1 MPLKTIPLS
10 GWIEKPRWI
19 RRPDATGFIR
29 VRWQKLR
36 LAAFARWDSWRLRNE
51 PGEKIFLDCGSNF
64 GQGALFFSRFFSP
77 QDWKYILIEPNPACH
92 PKLRRLARQRLSG
105 RSQQGLLLPGAA
117 WTQKGNRILYGA
129 DCGESSVGASLQPSH
144 NRAEGVR
151 RGQRRLS
158 VPTFDLSKILEKV
171 GQKKKSGPAPC
182 LVMKL
187 DIEGSEI
194 PVLSHL
200 MKCGTLRLLQALYVE
215 WHSSF
220 LPSGHR
226 EKVRR
231 EEASLTRRL
240 AQQTAVRD
248 WV

>member
-36 LAAFARWDSWRLRNE
+36 LVAFARWDSWRLRNE

-117 WTQKGNRILYGA
+117 WTQKGSRILYGA

-144 NRAEGVR
+144 NRAEGVP
-151 RGQRRLS
+151 GASAGYPCQRLIS
-158 VPTFDLSKILEKV
+158 VKFLKRSAR
-171 GQKKKSGPAPC
+171 KKSLGQH
-182 LVMKL
+182 LV
-187 DIEGSEI
+187 
-194 PVLSHL
+194 
-200 MKCGTLRLLQALYVE
+200 
-215 WHSSF
+215 W
-220 LPSGHR
+220 
-226 EKVRR
+226 
-231 EEASLTRRL
+231 
-240 AQQTAVRD
+240 
-248 WV
+248 